1 MHIHPVGRRR
11 GWTNYLGSF
20 YCPTT
25 FPFLPPKLLVFV
37 IYMHDCQENSD
48 PCNTANFNSEFAIM
62 CLRNREDNYR
72 DDVKMLENSYRNSL
86 LIAQHQLCYLIF

>member
-11 GWTNYLGSF
+11 GGRIIWAHSIVQRHS
-20 YCPTT
+20 
-25 FPFLPPKLLVFV
+25 PFFPPKLLVFV